1 MSYNERG
8 GKLVENEAVSLVKQ
22 KFLHSR
28 TKGLKVPFVL
38 MILDGWGV
46 APAWGGNAITL
57 AKTPN
62 FDLMWKTYPRT
73 TLSASGESVGLPSE
87 APGNS
92 EAGHL
97 NIGAGRIVYQD
108 ISVIDKKIEQGQLK
122 ESKALSEGV
131 KQVKKYN
138 SNVHIIGLLSETG
151 IHSHLKHLLP
161 ILEHL
166 KENGIKQAY
175 IHFFSDGRDSDPMSG
190 LEYLA
195 KAENIIK
202 QVGLGEISSIVG
214 RYYAMDRD
222 NHWGRTARAYNA
234 IVKCEAEKAESA
246 RSVFAQ
252 SYTRRITDEFIE
264 PRIIVNKN
272 QSCHTISDNDIIISF
287 NFRSDRIKQLI
298 LSFLEKDLPM
308 FPDRKF
314 LNNIKVLSFTI
325 YRTDEDKAEHI
336 FSSEKVTNPIAKV
349 ISDNNLKQLH
359 CAETEKFPH
368 VTYFINGSET
378 KPFKFEK
385 DILIPSPRV
394 KTYDLMPK
402 MSAQKVTETILNS
415 INKNNFDFYIINYAN
430 PDMVGHTGNLQAAM
444 VAVSF
449 VDLCLGKVAQ
459 NVLTKGGTVLVCA
472 DHGNAEQMVNTHTGE
487 PDTEHTTN
495 PVPFAI
501 LNNDLRGK
509 IILESN
515 GSLSNIAPTITEL
528 MGLDTSSEMNS
539 SSSLIIKN

>member
-1 MSYNERG
+1 MPYNKSG
-8 GKLVENEAVSLVKQ
+8 GKLVENEALSLVAQ
-22 KFLHSR
+22 KYFYSR
-28 TKGLKVPFVL
+28 TKGLKTPFVL
-38 MILDGWGV
+38 MILDGWGI

-62 FDLMWKTYPRT
+62 FDFIWKTYPKT
-73 TLSASGESVGLPSE
+73 VLSASGESVGLPSK

-97 NIGAGRIVYQD
+97 NIGAGRVVYQD

-122 ESKALSEGV
+122 DSKALFDGIS
-131 KQVKKYN
+131 QVKKYN

-161 ILEHL
+161 ILENL

-190 LEYLA
+190 LEYLI

-202 QVGLGEISSIVG
+202 KVGLGEISSITG

-234 IVKCEAEKAESA
+234 IVKCEAEKAVSA
-246 RSVFAQ
+246 RSIFAQ
-252 SYTRRITDEFIE
+252 SYTKGITDEFIE
-264 PRIIVNKN
+264 PRIINNKN
-272 QSCHTISDNDIIISF
+272 QSCYPISDNDLIISF
-287 NFRSDRIKQLI
+287 NFRSDRIKQL
-298 LSFLEKDLPM
+298 LSSFLEKDLPM
-308 FPDRKF
+308 FPDRKL
-314 LNNIKVLSFTI
+314 LNNLKVLSFTI
-325 YRTDEDKAEHI
+325 YQTDEDKAEHI
-336 FSSEKVTNPIAKV
+336 FSSERVKNPIAKI
-349 ISDNNLKQLH
+349 ISENNLKQLH

-368 VTYFINGSET
+368 VTYFINGGET
-378 KPFKFEK
+378 KPFKFENNV
-385 DILIPSPRV
+385 LIPSPQVR
-394 KTYDLMPK
+394 TYDLEPK
-402 MSAQKVTETILNS
+402 MSAQKVAETLLKY
-415 INKNNFDFYIINYAN
+415 INKNYFDFYIVNFAN
-430 PDMVGHTGNLQAAM
+430 PDMVGHTGNLQSTM
-444 VAVSF
+444 TAVSF
-449 VDLCLGKVAQ
+449 VDLCLGKIAQ
-459 NVLTKGGTVLVCA
+459 SILKKNGTLIVCA

-495 PVPFAI
+495 PVPFII
-501 LNNDLRGK
+501 LNNDLKGK

-515 GSLSNIAPTITEL
+515 GSLSNIAPTIIQL
-528 MGLDTSSEMNS
+528 MGLDKPSEMSS